1 MAADLLAD
9 PSTATRAELA
19 YRIEESVAQAGVLAR
34 LVSKAASSPALQSTL
49 TAFAEYEATI
59 ESTSEM
65 LAKINEGML
74 ALDEAVD
81 DCQRSLA
88 PAAPTSPS
96 SQAPELSEPAAAAT
110 PTASIGVASEAA
122 GDDATTP

>member
-88 PAAPTSPS
+88 GLQHAPSW
-96 SQAPELSEPAAAAT
+96 QQMAGVRR
-110 PTASIGVASEAA
+110 ASASWR
-122 GDDATTP
+122 